1 MNKNLHT
8 DVVMSTPSSNSKVE
22 EWKESLGGY
31 KYKGDVDPG
40 RAYPFNSKSGTNETK
55 VEENLLTS
63 NPISSKLAVE
73 EWEKDILSMSEAGW
87 IKITVENMTGYIKG
101 LLSQA
106 RQEGYYKGYVKG
118 SKDVRR

>member
-22 EWKESLGGY
+22 ES
-31 KYKGDVDPG
+31 
-40 RAYPFNSKSGTNETK
+40 
-55 VEENLLTS
+55 
-63 NPISSKLAVE
+63 
-73 EWEKDILSMSEAGW
+73 WEKDVLNMSEAGW

-106 RQEGYYKGYVKG
+106 RQEERKSRTEELTDIVEWCEGMKKSEDKYSKRHNNQVLWTDIGYNQAI
-118 SKDVRR
+118 KDFQVYIKSLIGEKE